1 MFKEQEIS
9 FNTAVLAKEKGFEQK
24 HIEEHYLKDENLDT
38 SNMAWQNGLSLGSA
52 PSQSVLQKWL
62 REKHNIPIAVDF
74 KLDKHPKLNYF
85 SLIYDVKNY
94 HIIHVKKL
102 HDTYEKALE
111 ESLFKALTLI

>member
-9 FNTAVLAKEKGFEQK
+9 FNTAVLAKQKGFEQK

-52 PSQSVLQKWL
+52 PSQSILQKWL
-62 REKHNIPIAVDF
+62 REEQDTDI
-74 KLDKHPKLNYF
+74 
-85 SLIYDVKNY
+85 LIHKVNNNY
-94 HIIHVKKL
+94 HYQFTYQKGKVQSSNKTYG
-102 HDTYEKALE
+102 TYEHALE